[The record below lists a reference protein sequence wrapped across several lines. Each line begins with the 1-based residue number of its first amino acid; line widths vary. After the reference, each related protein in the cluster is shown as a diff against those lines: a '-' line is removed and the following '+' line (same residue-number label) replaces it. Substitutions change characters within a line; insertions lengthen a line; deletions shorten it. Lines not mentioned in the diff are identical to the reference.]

1 MICKTCGVE
10 LRDGVRMC
18 PICGTQQVEVPPKPR
33 QKPAVCLT
41 VHCRSSLAHNSPAI
55 AMRKKV
61 SRREQSTGYF
71 LFTVHIVVITQYERI
86 IYPGNSFLFSFP

>member
-1 MICKTCGVE
+1 MVFGAKKTCW
-10 LRDGVRMC
+10 LAR
-18 PICGTQQVEVPPKPR
+18 PQHL
-33 QKPAVCLT
+33 QK
-41 VHCRSSLAHNSPAI
+41 SQ
-55 AMRKKV
+55 KV